1 MTLNCLCFWTKWPVS
16 YGKGS
21 YFHAKKRC
29 VSFQIPYLIDNLALP
44 FFDQILI
51 FYIWSTAHPQ
61 NFFFIGKAFS
71 FLFEIHFTKRASTG
85 SILVEKWISHNWQDL
100 TNYSNAFR
108 KRTFFHVRLNFYWM
122 VPVSSQEDDSAECY
136 TVTILLLL
144 LEDIFNVKIN
154 C

>member
-21 YFHAKKRC
+21 YFHAKKHC
-29 VSFQIPYLIDNLALP
+29 VSFQIPCLIDNLALP

-61 NFFFIGKAFS
+61 NFFFIGSAFS
-71 FLFEIHFTKRASTG
+71 FLFEIHFMKRTSTG

-100 TNYSNAFR
+100 TNYSNAFK
-108 KRTFFHVRLNFYWM
+108 KRTFSGFSCSIEFLLNGACFYPGRWFGLM
-122 VPVSSQEDDSAECY
+122 LYGNHSLTTFRRYS
-136 TVTILLLL
+136 
-144 LEDIFNVKIN
+144 
-154 C
+154 